1 MVLNKEEYTKNQSN
15 FPKDYKE
22 VIIEGGNHSQF
33 GDYGHQKNDGIATIE
48 RRKQIEITTNEI
60 CSLVRS

>member
-1 MVLNKEEYTKNQSN
+1 
-15 FPKDYKE
+15 